1 MAVCSPAFPAAVLK
15 LSNKKKY
22 LSYKTA
28 FVQSGL
34 GYLGLLVVADFS
46 LAQAY
51 LK

>member
-15 LSNKKKY
+15 LSKKKH

-34 GYLGLLVVADFS
+34 GHLGLLVVADFS